1 MSNLDLQDESHRV
14 IEKTLMLMGM
24 PMDPQH
30 RKILWSV
37 SMELFGYYYFP
48 HIITKKNNPFHKWV
62 YSKTAEI
69 LAKPLGKGVK
79 LAVAAPRG
87 YAKSTLLSFVLPMW
101 CACMQFK
108 EFMLLISE
116 TVGQAEDFLDDVK
129 SELMSNERL
138 QEDFPEACGKGDY
151 RWRQDDIVLRNGIR
165 IYALGCGGKTRGRKH
180 RGGRPDLILLDD
192 VESRESVESELTR
205 DKLWHQW
212 LNKEVIKAGKTDG
225 STDVIVLGT
234 ILHEDSLLSKLLDR
248 KQSPD
253 WKRKKFRAVL
263 KFAKNLDLWEEWQF
277 IFMMHDDED
286 KAAEAAWSY
295 FQEHETE
302 MMKGVKVLWPE
313 GESYYDLM
321 VMCLTPDGM
330 SAFQSEKQ
338 NNPIDV
344 TRMIIQKEDLQTFWL
359 ERYTGRGATETIVR
373 LEEEKEEPASTLLS
387 LGDLTFYGAWDPS
400 KGKKARSG
408 DFSAIVTIGKHKDG
422 TVYVIEFDLKRR
434 PVEQRMDDILR
445 LHEKFNYRLFVVET
459 AAFQYFVKDSLVK
472 RARALDS
479 DLRYKIREDTGQTD
493 KKLRIEGLVP
503 YINDGTL
510 RFRHHTQWTMDY
522 REGINQLVGYDA
534 GAKYDDGPDALA
546 MAFELVKHGVFR
558 RKALIDGRT
567 VVIGR

>member
-1 MSNLDLQDESHRV
+1 
-14 IEKTLMLMGM
+14 
-24 PMDPQH
+24 
-30 RKILWSV
+30 
-37 SMELFGYYYFP
+37 MEWFGYYYFP
-48 HIITKKNNPFHKWV
+48 HVITEPNNKFHTWV
-62 YSKTAEI
+62 YDKTTEI
-69 LAKPLGKGVK
+69 LRISEKGTK

-101 CACMQFK
+101 CACMQYK
-108 EFMLLISE
+108 EFILLISE
-116 TVGQAEDFLDDVK
+116 TVGQAEDFLDDIK
-129 SELMSNERL
+129 AELMSNERL

-151 RWRQDDIVLRNGIR
+151 RWRQDDIVLRNDIR

-192 VESRESVESELTR
+192 VESRESVDSELTR

-212 LNKEVIKAGKTDG
+212 LNKEVVKAGRTDG
-225 STDVIVLGT
+225 STDIIVLGT

-248 KQSPD
+248 NQSPD
-253 WKRKKFRAVL
+253 WQRQRFKAVL
-263 KFAKNLDLWEEWQF
+263 KFAKRQDLWEEWRH
-277 IFMMHDDED
+277 IFMMHSDDE
-286 KAAEAAWSY
+286 KAAQAAKSY
-295 FQEHETE
+295 YDENKADMDE
-302 MMKGVKVLWPE
+302 GVKVLWPE

-344 TRMIIQKEDLQTFWL
+344 SRMIITRDEIKTFTL
-359 ERYTGRGATETIVR
+359 EQYKGRGTTEIVIR
-373 LEEEKEEPASTLLS
+373 LEEEEKEHKSLLRTLDTCMFFGS
-387 LGDLTFYGAWDPS
+387 WDPS

-408 DFSAIVTIGKHKDG
+408 DYSAIVTLGKDKDG
-422 TVYVIEFDLKRR
+422 VIYVLEFDLKRR
-434 PVEQRMDDILR
+434 PVEQRMDDIIR
-445 LHEKFNYRLFVVET
+445 LHDKWDYRLFVVET
-459 AAFQYFVKDSLVK
+459 AAFQYFVKDALVK

-479 DLRYKIREDTGQTD
+479 TLKYRIREDTGQTD

-503 YINDGTL
+503 YITDGTL
-510 RFRHHTQWTMDY
+510 RFRHHTQWNQDY

-558 RKALIDGRT
+558 RKALIDGQT